1 MRFPRCIAQVG
12 MRLCKKKKNEKSA
25 ILRLV
30 LNIFVFG
37 NCCKPTFSQI
47 DIIVKFLKNLVKEG
61 LNFVRWLYV
70 KDFVTVNVKYCGIFL
85 A

>member
-1 MRFPRCIAQVG
+1 MRFTRCIAQVG
-12 MRLCKKKKNEKSA
+12 MRFCKKKNEKSA

-30 LNIFVFG
+30 LNIFFFG
-37 NCCKPTFSQI
+37 NCCKLTFSQI
-47 DIIVKFLKNLVKEG
+47 NIIVKFLKNLVKEG

-70 KDFVTVNVKYCGIFL
+70 KDFVIVNVKYCGIFL